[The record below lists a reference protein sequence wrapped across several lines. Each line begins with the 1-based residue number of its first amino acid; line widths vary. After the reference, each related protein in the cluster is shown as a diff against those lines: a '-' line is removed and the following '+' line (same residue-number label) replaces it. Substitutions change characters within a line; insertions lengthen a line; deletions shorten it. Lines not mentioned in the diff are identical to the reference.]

1 MGFVLFEKAACL
13 DKLTRLGDP
22 LERLDKVIPWEM
34 FRPTLSAALNRTVSP
49 KGGRPPYD
57 VILMFKILILQRF
70 YGLSDDQT
78 EYQVNDRMSFKRFLG
93 ITLGGTVPDAKTIWH
108 FREQLV
114 KAKAIDECFNLFGQ
128 MLEDQGII
136 THKGSIVDAT
146 FVDAP
151 KQRNSREDNAKIK
164 NGEVP
169 EEWKEPQNKNK
180 LAQKDTDARWT
191 KKNNETHYGY
201 KNHVKVDADS
211 KMITGSVT
219 TPANVHDSQPLP
231 ELIDEKDRVL
241 YADSAYSGKPVQ
253 DRLPAGLD
261 CQIHEKGYK
270 NHPLTDEQKASNR
283 IKSSTRVRVEHVFGF
298 MTNSMHGITL
308 RCIGIARARFNCGI
322 TNLVYNLCRYE
333 FLCSTRNVGA

>member
-57 VILMFKILILQRF
+57 VILMFKIIILQRF

-114 KAKAIDECFNLFGQ
+114 KAKAIDECFNHFGQ

-241 YADSAYSGKPVQ
+241 YADSAYSGKPV
-253 DRLPAGLD
+253 
-261 CQIHEKGYK
+261 
-270 NHPLTDEQKASNR
+270 
-283 IKSSTRVRVEHVFGF
+283 
-298 MTNSMHGITL
+298 
-308 RCIGIARARFNCGI
+308 
-322 TNLVYNLCRYE
+322 
-333 FLCSTRNVGA
+333 